1 MPVRTVLPEPEQ
13 TGRQQRHRKRQYDK
27 NGSYDPE
34 QQCISLPFCFGVT
47 VIIPYN
53 SPADKMPAVIKSVT
67 NVTVSVTD
75 GTFPFRGGYDMI
87 ASESN
92 ISHLKLQRRS
102 GIIGFG
108 ERAVT
113 MKRQN
118 MIMYRA
124 LRLIFKPLFSV
135 LYRCEIIGKEHI
147 PAEGAAVIAGN
158 HTHALDPILVDICTK
173 RVVCTLAKKALH
185 DGAFGFLFRAA
196 GTIPVDLHSA
206 HNPDALKAAEEAL
219 RSGLLVN
226 VSPEAKR
233 NYTDELLLP
242 FKFGAAVMSQR
253 TGAPVVPY
261 AVCGTYK
268 PFRGKVTIR
277 FGEPI
282 LPEGRT
288 PDEINRVLYDR
299 IAELLDSIMPAD
311 LRSKKR
317 LTSYDA
323 WREGT

>member
-1 MPVRTVLPEPEQ
+1 
-13 TGRQQRHRKRQYDK
+13 
-27 NGSYDPE
+27 
-34 QQCISLPFCFGVT
+34 
-47 VIIPYN
+47 
-53 SPADKMPAVIKSVT
+53 
-67 NVTVSVTD
+67 
-75 GTFPFRGGYDMI
+75 
-87 ASESN
+87 
-92 ISHLKLQRRS
+92 
-102 GIIGFG
+102 
-108 ERAVT
+108 

-118 MIMYRA
+118 MMIYRA

-135 LYRCEIIGKEHI
+135 LFRYEVTGKEHI

-219 RSGLLVN
+219 RSGQLVN

-242 FKFGAAVMSQR
+242 FKFGAAVMSHR
-253 TGAPVVPY
+253 TGAPIIPY
-261 AVCGTYK
+261 AICGTYR

-282 LPEGRT
+282 CPENRT
-288 PDEINRVLYDR
+288 PDEINRVLYNR
-299 IAELLDSIMPAD
+299 VSELLDEIMPTD
-311 LRSKKR
+311 IRSKKR
-317 LTSYDA
+317 LTAYDT
-323 WREGT
+323 WRERT